1 MSGRAWKPLLALS
14 LALLALGAPTSAAGT
29 PPRTISAVNALEA
42 GVLLEL
48 NAVRARHKLTPLR
61 SSTSLSAAANVH
73 SKAMAERGFFSHSSA
88 DGSSFWK
95 RVQGYYGSAGYGY
108 WSVGENLLWK
118 SPAIDPGEAVKMWLD
133 SPPHRKN
140 LLGPQWR
147 EVGLAAVRVVAAPG
161 TYEGLDVTIVTADF
175 GVRR

>member
-29 PPRTISAVNALEA
+29 PPRTISAVKALEA

-48 NAVRARHKLTPLR
+48 NAVRVRHKLTPLR

-88 DGSSFWK
+88 DGGSFWK
-95 RVQGYYGSAGYGY
+95 RVEGYYGSAGYGY

-118 SPAIDPGEAVKMWLD
+118 SPEIDAGEAVRMWLD
-133 SPPHRKN
+133 SPSHRKN

-147 EVGLAAVRVVAAPG
+147 EVGLAAVRVAAAPG

>member
-14 LALLALGAPTSAAGT
+14 LALLALAAPTSAAGT

-48 NAVRARHKLTPLR
+48 NAVRARHKLAPLR
-61 SSTSLSAAANVH
+61 SSSSLSAAANVH

-118 SPAIDPGEAVKMWLD
+118 SPAIDAGEAVKMWLD